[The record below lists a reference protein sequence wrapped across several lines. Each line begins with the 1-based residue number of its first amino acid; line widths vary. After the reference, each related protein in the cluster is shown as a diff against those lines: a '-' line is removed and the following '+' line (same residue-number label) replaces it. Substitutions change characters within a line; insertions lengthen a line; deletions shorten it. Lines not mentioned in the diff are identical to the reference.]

1 MQLHPL
7 QAKGADPVVRGATFD
22 ERGIAQ
28 VPALTTAVFVSA
40 P

>member
-1 MQLHPL
+1 L
-7 QAKGADPVVRGATFD
+7 QANGADPVVREATFD
-22 ERGIAQ
+22 DHGIAQ